1 MGAAAVNEALREIEI
16 EGFLLQIKKIGNSL
30 GLILPKELLARL
42 KLKEGDKLHVVEQTE
57 RGIKLSPYDPKHA
70 KAMEIARR
78 SFRKYADTYKA
89 LAE

>member
-1 MGAAAVNEALREIEI
+1 MHKPVRDAEVQGTVLR
-16 EGFLLQIKKIGNSL
+16 IKKIGNSV

-42 KLKEGDKLHVVEQTE
+42 KLSEGDQLYIVEQTE

-70 KAMEIARR
+70 EAMDIARR